1 MTRRAP
7 SFASLIIPVAAL
19 TAFAPT
25 YAQEG
30 SAPGLAEIQ
39 DQVVIAAGEGG
50 NVDGRLA
57 VNIASGSGNQEV
69 NDAVIAIGDIAVG
82 GSAVQQSII
91 GADDSDRMTKISVQE
106 NAFSNIS
113 GLASINIAAG
123 TQNQAANLATLAIGN
138 NGALTDQLLSQSRA
152 SINPSGSSGG
162 TDIPNDQIE
171 IGDDSFRDVSGLI
184 QVNLIGGERNSSA
197 NTFVLNVLGEGSP

>member
-1 MTRRAP
+1 MPKTLLHTDGAG
-7 SFASLIIPVAAL
+7 V
-19 TAFAPT
+19 
-25 YAQEG
+25 
-30 SAPGLAEIQ
+30 Q
-39 DQVVIAAGEGG
+39 DEVVIAPGEGG
-50 NVDGRLA
+50 SVDGRLA
-57 VNIASGSGNQEV
+57 VNIASGSSNQEI

-82 GSAVQQSII
+82 GSAVHQSIS
-91 GADDSDRMTKISVQE
+91 GGDDGDRVTRISLQGD
-106 NAFSNIS
+106 AFSNIS

-123 TQNQAANLATLAIGN
+123 TQNQAANIAVLAIGN

-152 SINPSGSSGG
+152 SINPKGSTGG

-171 IGDDSFRDVSGLI
+171 IGNNSFRDVSGLI

>member
-1 MTRRAP
+1 MNRTTLPLYR
-7 SFASLIIPVAAL
+7 LL
-19 TAFAPT
+19 
-25 YAQEG
+25 
-30 SAPGLAEIQ
+30 PGLFSLAAISPAHAQQEPGAEYPAIQ
-39 DQVVIAAGEGG
+39 DQVVIAPGVGG

-69 NDAVIAIGDIAVG
+69 NDAVIAIGDIALG
-82 GSAVQQSII
+82 GSPVQQLIT
-91 GADDSDRMTKISVQE
+91 GGDESDRITKISVQE

-123 TQNQAANLATLAIGN
+123 TKNQAANLAALAIGN

-152 SINPSGSSGG
+152 SINPSGSTGG

-197 NTFVLNVLGEGSP
+197 NTFSLNVSAGGQP

>member
-1 MTRRAP
+1 M
-7 SFASLIIPVAAL
+7 I
-19 TAFAPT
+19 
-25 YAQEG
+25 
-30 SAPGLAEIQ
+30 APG
-39 DQVVIAAGEGG
+39 VGG

-69 NDAVIAIGDIAVG
+69 NDAVIAIGDIALG
-82 GSAVQQSII
+82 GSPVQQLIT
-91 GADDSDRMTKISVQE
+91 GGDESDRITKISVQE

-123 TQNQAANLATLAIGN
+123 TKNQAANLAALAIGN

-152 SINPSGSSGG
+152 SINPSGSTGG

-197 NTFVLNVLGEGSP
+197 NTFSLNVSAGGQP

>member
-1 MTRRAP
+1 MLAGL
-7 SFASLIIPVAAL
+7 ASLAAFSPACAQDIP
-19 TAFAPT
+19 APESG
-25 YAQEG
+25 A
-30 SAPGLAEIQ
+30 IQ
-39 DQVVIAAGEGG
+39 DEVVIAPGEGG
-50 NVDGRLA
+50 SVDGRLA

-69 NDAVIAIGDIAVG
+69 NDAVIAIGDLASA
-82 GSAVQQSII
+82 GSAVHQSISAAAE
-91 GADDSDRMTKISVQE
+91 GDRVTRISLQGD
-106 NAFSNIS
+106 AFSNIS

-123 TQNQAANLATLAIGN
+123 TQNQAANIAIVAIGN

-152 SINPSGSSGG
+152 SINPSGSTGG

>member
-1 MTRRAP
+1 MTRRALRC
-7 SFASLIIPVAAL
+7 FFVIAGLASLAVFSPAHAQDNP
-19 TAFAPT
+19 AP
-25 YAQEG
+25 E
-30 SAPGLAEIQ
+30 SPIIQ
-39 DQVVIAAGEGG
+39 DEVVIAPGEGG
-50 NVDGRLA
+50 SVDGRLA

-69 NDAVIAIGDIAVG
+69 NDAVIAIGDIALG
-82 GSAVQQSII
+82 GSTVHQSIS
-91 GADDSDRMTKISVQE
+91 GGDESDRVTRISLQE
-106 NAFSNIS
+106 GAFSNIS

-152 SINPSGSSGG
+152 SINPSGSTGG